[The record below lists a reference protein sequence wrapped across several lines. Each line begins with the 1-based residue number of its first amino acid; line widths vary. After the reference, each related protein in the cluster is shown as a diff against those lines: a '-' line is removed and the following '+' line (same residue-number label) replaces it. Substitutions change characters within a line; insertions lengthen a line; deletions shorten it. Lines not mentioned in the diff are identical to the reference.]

1 MIGFRGALACG
12 IALAG
17 LAQPAHATLTLTV
30 SDTGGPIS
38 ACGGSDG
45 GTGLLNITCFPANF
59 TVININNLGDPLFLV
74 PGLSTNQVAVTAS
87 TGGTFPDTLTIDI
100 AQTNLAFPGGD
111 VTVTLAVNALAGP
124 VMLEADAP
132 DGTSIFA
139 HTFTVP
145 DTQTSPS
152 ITLGAIASDSAVF
165 SLTFTGPNQTTAASI
180 VLSAVPLAPTT
191 PIPEPASLVLLG
203 TALAGL
209 GVFGIRR
216 RRPWTE
222 RAGPALSKDW
232 DRQPQ
237 YPSPSPSTPKRE
249 LLEKQQALRPFVAAV
264 ERWVCF

>member
-1 MIGFRGALACG
+1 MIGFRGALAGG

-17 LAQPAHATLTLTV
+17 LAVVQPAHATLTLTV

-38 ACGGSDG
+38 ACGGTDG

-59 TVININNLGDPLFLV
+59 TVVNINNLGDPLIPV
-74 PGLSTNQVAVTAS
+74 PGLSTNQVSVTAS

-124 VMLEADAP
+124 VTLEMDAP
-132 DGTSIFA
+132 DGTSIFT
-139 HTFTVP
+139 HTFAAP
-145 DTQTSPS
+145 DTITSPH
-152 ITLGAIASDSAVF
+152 ITLGAIANDSAVF

-180 VLSAVPLAPTT
+180 VLAAVPTPTTPTT

-216 RRPWTE
+216 RRP
-222 RAGPALSKDW
+222 
-232 DRQPQ
+232 
-237 YPSPSPSTPKRE
+237 
-249 LLEKQQALRPFVAAV
+249 
-264 ERWVCF
+264 C